1 VKNQN
6 SVWVAIIEK
15 AWAKLHG
22 GYHRIEFLNPN
33 ETLRDLTGAPSF
45 EYKIE
50 ETGTLEL
57 IIDGFYQK
65 YVMTAHCKIQE

>member
-1 VKNQN
+1 M
-6 SVWVAIIEK
+6 AIIEK

-22 GYHRIEFLNPN
+22 GYHNIEFLSPK

-45 EYKIE
+45 EYKVQDPDVDKI
-50 ETGTLEL
+50 

-65 YVMTAHCKIQE
+65 YIMTAHSKL